1 MNYLAVVPWSRIND
15 TWFEKID
22 NGMNKEKISHPL
34 INGLPKSNGDY
45 QLEFY
50 NNFCIDIVSE
60 TVFNYPYP
68 YITEKTLRPIA
79 CKRFFIV
86 VGAANVLKL
95 LRSKGFDTF
104 SDIIDDSYDS
114 IEDAQERWE
123 KVTSVI
129 AETVK
134 RPIEELKQLLKNNE
148 ERLDKNLHNLINL
161 ELTEIELLK
170 NV

>member
-1 MNYLAVVPWSRIND
+1 MNYFTVVPWSRIND
-15 TWFEKID
+15 TWFQNFDGGLNNEKV
-22 NGMNKEKISHPL
+22 SHPL
-34 INGLPKSNGDY
+34 INGVPKSDNNY
-45 QLEFY
+45 QLDFY
-50 NNFCIDIVSE
+50 NNFCLDIVSE

-104 SDIIDDSYDS
+104 PDIIDNSYDE
-114 IEDAQERWE
+114 IEDAQKRWE
-123 KVTSVI
+123 RVTKVI
-129 AETVK
+129 EDTVK
-134 RPIEELKQLLKNNE
+134 RPLEELKQLLKDNE
-148 ERLDKNLHNLINL
+148 ERLTKNLHTLINL
-161 ELTEIELLK
+161 ELNEIELLK